1 MGSEVFNS
9 PFPGHFQPST
19 PQNPHALHHLV
30 GHLCIF
36 NDLGLHLSLSLRV
49 GWWLGGC
56 EMICGLSPYPQKMMR
71 KWRNHIIIHYHLWMD
86 GWMDG
91 WYPKIFHSISST
103 SIANASE
110 IWNPAP
116 CGLSNAVAAGVP
128 QLQQRAWRS
137 IRSLANWEKMNSVSP
152 VLDELW
158 NYDLQRNEFP
168 DPFQSSLH
176 MTSGMHVW
184 GPESL
189 ATTSG
194 CSGPVGKFEIS
205 MHVRCLGPQQQY
217 IMSFLLHQRDYT

>member
-1 MGSEVFNS
+1 MPFTTLLVTSASSMTSVFTWVWASELGGGWVDVKWFVVWVLTPKKWWGSGE
-9 PFPGHFQPST
+9 T
-19 PQNPHALHHLV
+19 
-30 GHLCIF
+30 
-36 NDLGLHLSLSLRV
+36 LSLS
-49 GWWLGGC
+49 
-56 EMICGLSPYPQKMMR
+56 
-71 KWRNHIIIHYHLWMD
+71 IIIC

-91 WYPKIFHSISST
+91 WYYPKICHSISSA
-103 SIANASE
+103 SIANA

-176 MTSGMHVW
+176 MTSGIHVW
-184 GPESL
+184 GPESGEPSYNL
-189 ATTSG
+189 WMQWSSG
-194 CSGPVGKFEIS
+194 ADVWDHSNSASCRFYCIKEITP
-205 MHVRCLGPQQQY
+205 RGL
-217 IMSFLLHQRDYT
+217 